1 MLAKGRPTKIT
12 KNSIAS
18 KCLELY
24 WHKGIQNVT
33 YNEAIKYSNCS
44 KPTVYNLF
52 KSEDELQAKTL
63 EYYNDNYLINLE
75 NIINKKDNILDFI
88 EFIFQEIKSTACYF
102 VISNNNRHLL
112 SKLTKAYVVKTEKK
126 FKKLI
131 YNLISRHLEKF
142 KLKVNDN
149 EISDLAIYL
158 IHNISLANTLKL
170 NKADEKDFVIIKNA
184 MIKNVKLSLSHL

>member
-1 MLAKGRPTKIT
+1 M
-12 KNSIAS
+12 
-18 KCLELY
+18 
-24 WHKGIQNVT
+24 
-33 YNEAIKYSNCS
+33 
-44 KPTVYNLF
+44 
-52 KSEDELQAKTL
+52 
-63 EYYNDNYLINLE
+63 
-75 NIINKKDNILDFI
+75 
-88 EFIFQEIKSTACYF
+88 
-102 VISNNNRHLL
+102 

>member
-24 WHKGIQNVT
+24 WHKGLHNVT
-33 YNEAIKYSNCS
+33 YNEAIKHSNFS

-63 EYYNDNYLINLE
+63 EYYDKNHLIHFANAMHNQDNL
-75 NIINKKDNILDFI
+75 LDFI
-88 EFIFQEIKSTACYF
+88 EFIFESVKSNYCYF
-102 VISNNNRHLL
+102 VISNSNRYLLNKL
-112 SKLTKAYVVKTEKK
+112 SKSYVGKIEKR
-126 FKKLI
+126 FKKTIYSLI
-131 YNLISRHLEKF
+131 TRHVKKF
-142 KLKVNDN
+142 KLKTQEN
-149 EISDLAIYL
+149 EISSLVIYL
-158 IHNISLANTLKL
+158 MHNITLINTLRL

-184 MIKNVKLSLSHL
+184 MIKNVKLSLSGL

>member
-24 WHKGIQNVT
+24 WYKGLHNVT
-33 YNEAIKYSNCS
+33 YNEAIKHSNFS

-63 EYYNDNYLINLE
+63 EYYDKNHLIHFAKAIHNQDNL
-75 NIINKKDNILDFI
+75 LDFI
-88 EFIFQEIKSTACYF
+88 EFIFKSVKSNYCYF
-102 VISNNNRHLL
+102 VISNSNRYLLNKL
-112 SKLTKAYVVKTEKK
+112 SKLYIGKIEKR
-126 FKKLI
+126 FKKII
-131 YNLISRHLEKF
+131 YNLITKHVKKF
-142 KLKVNDN
+142 KLKTQEN
-149 EISDLAIYL
+149 EISSLVIYL
-158 IHNISLANTLKL
+158 MHNITLINTLRL

-184 MIKNVKLSLSHL
+184 MIKNVKLSLSDL

>member
-24 WHKGIQNVT
+24 WYKGLHNVT
-33 YNEAIKYSNCS
+33 YNEAIKYSNYS

-63 EYYNDNYLINLE
+63 EYYDENHLIHFANAMHNQDNL
-75 NIINKKDNILDFI
+75 LDFI
-88 EFIFQEIKSTACYF
+88 EFIFESVKSNYCYF
-102 VISNNNRHLL
+102 AISNSNRYLLNKL
-112 SKLTKAYVVKTEKK
+112 SKSYLGKIEKR
-126 FKKLI
+126 FKKTIYSLI
-131 YNLISRHLEKF
+131 TRHVKKF
-142 KLKVNDN
+142 KLKTQEN
-149 EISDLAIYL
+149 EISSLVIYL
-158 IHNISLANTLKL
+158 MHNMTLINTLKL

-184 MIKNVKLSLSHL
+184 MIKNVKLSLSGL